1 MHKYL
6 YSGHMINNPIAAI
19 MDVLM
24 HVIAGKK
31 HNNFVLDHPKN
42 DFFDK
47 LSNVAMMGILVT

>member
-1 MHKYL
+1 
-6 YSGHMINNPIAAI
+6 MINNPIAAI